1 MDPNVLRD
9 IVIAIVPALV
19 AGYTAYRQWRDKMDF
34 EKQVAAL
41 QTRVAV
47 LEQYILDNSLPL
59 PGPQAQRIKPM

>member
-1 MDPNVLRD
+1 MDSNVVRD
-9 IVIAIVPALV
+9 VIIAVIPALV

-34 EKQVAAL
+34 ERQVAAL

-59 PGPQAQRIKPM
+59 PGPQAQRMKQL